1 MATTHETEHGG
12 GHHPTFMQYVVIA
25 VLLFAI
31 TIVEFVIIMDFPGP
45 REKVIGDAL
54 GEPSTTILLFLLSG
68 IKFAIV
74 ILFYMHLKFDNK
86 FFFWVF
92 IAGMALAVA
101 VGLALIGLFTAIR
114 PEGGGNVR
122 AEGVAAACAFD
133 HSLGAHGENVCPTP
147 TPQPSPTPAPTLEA
161 LAITAPAAVAA
172 ADGNGGADSG
182 EPTAAKGQQ
191 LVIDYGCVACH
202 STDGTVLVGP
212 SWQGIYG
219 SSEALEGGGAAT
231 VDDDY
236 IRESVKEPGL
246 KLVEGFGDLMPVLE
260 ISDAEI
266 DSIIEYIKTLR

>member
-1 MATTHETEHGG
+1 MATTHETEHSG
-12 GHHPTFMQYVVIA
+12 GHHPTFMQYVFIA

-133 HSLGAHGENVCPTP
+133 HSLGEHGENVCPTP

-161 LAITAPAAVAA
+161 LAITAPVVVAA
-172 ADGNGGADSG
+172 GDGNGADSG

-219 SSEALEGGGAAT
+219 SAEALEGGGSAT

-236 IRESVKEPGL
+236 IRESIKEPGL

>member
-1 MATTHETEHGG
+1 MATTHETQHSG
-12 GHHPTFMQYVVIA
+12 GHHPTFMQYVFIA
-25 VLLFAI
+25 ILLFAI

-45 REKVIGDAL
+45 REKVIADAL
-54 GEPSTTILLFLLSG
+54 GQPSTTILLFLLSG

-92 IAGMALAVA
+92 IVGMALAVA
-101 VGLALIGLFTAIR
+101 VGLALIGLFTAIA

-122 AEGVAAACAFD
+122 AETVTAPCAFD
-133 HSLGAHGENVCPTP
+133 HDIMDNVCPTP

-161 LAITAPAAVAA
+161 LDITAPAVTAP
-172 ADGNGGADSG
+172 GNGGAGADPG
-182 EPTAAKGQQ
+182 TPTAAKGQQ
-191 LVIDYGCVACH
+191 LVLDYGCIACH

-219 SSEALEGGGAAT
+219 SAEALEGGGSAT

-236 IRESVKEPGL
+236 IRESIKEPNL
-246 KLVEGFGDLMPVLE
+246 KLVQGFGELMPALDVT
-260 ISDAEI
+260 DAEI